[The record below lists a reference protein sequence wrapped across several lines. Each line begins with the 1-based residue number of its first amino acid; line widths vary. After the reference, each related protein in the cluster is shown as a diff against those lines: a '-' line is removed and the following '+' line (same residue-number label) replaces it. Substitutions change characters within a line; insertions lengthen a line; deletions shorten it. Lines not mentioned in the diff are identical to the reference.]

1 MFSRFDNMMQH
12 TQTHEK
18 HKKRISHSPEK
29 KESDNSSQSSATDPS
44 SPIDMD
50 DWMYRKNSM
59 PDLANPLPFEHS
71 MVKNRILPPPR
82 RASISVL
89 SSYNSCPLPLSQ
101 VASSPM
107 QMYPSQETPSLFT
120 PGNRFSWPIYQRQS
134 EENYYGSH
142 SLMCDSYNRRSSTST
157 HSTDSGHST
166 SSYSQQS
173 FGSLTDPPIRRR
185 ISIDDLRTPIEEF
198 KSIKLE
204 SSPKHN
210 QAASVDITSDEYEAL
225 EGFSKFSKQP
235 FISSR
240 YFDILH

>member
-1 MFSRFDNMMQH
+1 
-12 TQTHEK
+12 
-18 HKKRISHSPEK
+18 
-29 KESDNSSQSSATDPS
+29 
-44 SPIDMD
+44 
-50 DWMYRKNSM
+50 
-59 PDLANPLPFEHS
+59 
-71 MVKNRILPPPR
+71 
-82 RASISVL
+82 
-89 SSYNSCPLPLSQ
+89 
-101 VASSPM
+101 
-107 QMYPSQETPSLFT
+107 
-120 PGNRFSWPIYQRQS
+120 
-134 EENYYGSH
+134 
-142 SLMCDSYNRRSSTST
+142 MCDSYNRRSSTST